1 MDELAPLDRDGVIN
15 TIRERLMEP
24 RTEATSEEGTLLF
37 SGGHPPDVLI
47 ALSGSTIQ
55 IAIYDPDAGTSSPP
69 ADDQTIVSLNWQ
81 RLPAPHLVMSLN
93 VALGSAREL
102 RFATF
107 QHCKRC
113 DALTAPEMLNEHVIC
128 ETCNN
133 RDLGVV
139 Y

>member
-1 MDELAPLDRDGVIN
+1 MDELAPLDRDGAIN
-15 TIRERLMEP
+15 AIRERLMEP
-24 RTEATSEEGTLLF
+24 RTESTSPDGTLLF
-37 SGGHPPDVLI
+37 SGGSPPDVLI
-47 ALSGSTIQ
+47 ALSGSTIHV
-55 IAIYDPDAGTSSPP
+55 AIYDPETATTRPP
-69 ADDQTIVSLNWQ
+69 AGDQTIVSLNWQ

-113 DALTAPEMLNEHVIC
+113 DALTAPELLNEHVIC
-128 ETCNN
+128 ENCNN